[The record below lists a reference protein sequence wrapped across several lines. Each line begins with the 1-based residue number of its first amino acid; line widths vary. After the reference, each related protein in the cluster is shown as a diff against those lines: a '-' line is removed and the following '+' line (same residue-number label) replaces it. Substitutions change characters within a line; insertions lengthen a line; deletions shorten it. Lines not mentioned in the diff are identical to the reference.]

1 MSKKS
6 DNVSIDA
13 AVLQQ
18 YQEDR
23 ELLHEIT
30 DAVWNFSEPKD
41 DPVDCVYRI
50 LEELYEHKAEVHK
63 LARLLRKYD
72 RNPSIHAS

>member
-13 AVLQQ
+13 SVLQQ

-23 ELLHEIT
+23 ELLNEIT
-30 DAVWNFSEPKD
+30 DAVWNYAEPKD

-50 LEELYEHKAEVHK
+50 LEELYEHKAEVNK

-72 RNPSIHAS
+72 RNASIQSS

>member
-6 DNVSIDA
+6 DTVSVYA
-13 AVLQQ
+13 SVLHQ
-18 YQEDR
+18 YEENN
-23 ELLHEIT
+23 ELFNEIT
-30 DAVWNFSEPKD
+30 DAVWNYAEPGD
-41 DPVDCVYRI
+41 DAVDCVYRI
-50 LEELYEHKAEVHK
+50 LEELYEHKAEVNK